1 MDNKSNQHTI
11 STSVSLQGKGLHT
24 GVFTHMTLK
33 PATID
38 FGIQFQRIDLKGQ
51 AIIPASFEYVHD
63 CNRGTNLIKD
73 KAEVSSVEHLL
84 AALSGLGIDNI
95 LIELDNKEIPAF
107 DGSAFA
113 FTEAIL
119 KAVIQEQSAPRNYFT
134 IEETIEYS
142 KSTQD
147 INIRVIPHPKFA
159 VEVTIDYPSKLISN
173 QKANLENFTNF
184 TDEIAKCRTF
194 VFLRELEKL
203 YSKNLIQGG
212 DLKNAIVFI
221 DREISQE
228 DLDKLAKLFDKP
240 KVEVKPEGILNNLE
254 LYFEN
259 EPARHKLLDL
269 IGDLSLLGMP
279 IQGKIIAHKPGHFS
293 NIEFVKLLK
302 HKLKR

>member
-1 MDNKSNQHTI
+1 MNKNSNQHTI
-11 STSVSLQGKGLHT
+11 NSSVTLYGKGLHT
-24 GVFTHMTLK
+24 GVSTHITFK

-38 FGIQFQRIDLKGQ
+38 FGIQFQRMDLKDQ
-51 AIIPASFEYVHD
+51 PIIPASIDYVYD
-63 CNRGTNLIKD
+63 CSRGTNLMKD
-73 KAEVSSVEHLL
+73 EAEVCSVEHLL
-84 AALSGLGIDNI
+84 AAISGLGIDNI

-107 DGSAFA
+107 DGSAFT
-113 FTEAIL
+113 FTESIL
-119 KAVIQEQSAPRNYFT
+119 KVGIQKQSAPRNYF
-134 IEETIEYS
+134 IIKEPIEYT
-142 KSTQD
+142 KQD
-147 INIRVIPHPKFA
+147 EDITIKVIPSSEFSL
-159 VEVTIDYPSKLISN
+159 EVTIDYPSSLISN
-173 QKANLENFTNF
+173 QEANLKSLRNFN
-184 TDEIAKCRTF
+184 DEIAKCRTF
-194 VFLRELEKL
+194 VFLHELEEL

-221 DREISQE
+221 DQKISQE

-269 IGDLSLLGMP
+269 IGDLNLLGMP
-279 IQGKIIAHKPGHFS
+279 IQGKIFAHKPGHFS